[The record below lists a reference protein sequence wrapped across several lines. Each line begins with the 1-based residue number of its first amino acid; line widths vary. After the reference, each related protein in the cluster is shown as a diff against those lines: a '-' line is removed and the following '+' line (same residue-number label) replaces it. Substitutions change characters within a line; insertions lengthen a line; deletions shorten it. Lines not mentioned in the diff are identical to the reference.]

1 MQKSNT
7 RSSFVVLTISTML
20 GVLLLS
26 ACGDSTAT
34 PATSASTTAAATT
47 AASTSTTAAAV
58 TTAAPA
64 VATTAAPAVATTAA
78 PAAATTASTSKVA
91 PAGKVTIGI
100 GGEPSTLDPQS
111 AEDGN
116 ERAVNDNIYETLL
129 VRQPSDMQIAPGLAE
144 KFEQKDLTTWRFT
157 LRKGIKFHNG
167 EDFNADSVVT
177 SITRILDPAFKSEQ
191 LSFFGTLDSARKVD
205 DYTVDILTKG
215 PDPILPSRMYWM
227 KIVPAKYSQTKDI
240 AEKPVGTGP
249 FKFVEWKRNQSITL
263 TANDSYWGT
272 APSIKDVIIRPFKE
286 NSTKLPALK
295 TGDVDLV
302 TNLLPEQVSQ
312 APKSAKTTGVEFPMI
327 RLATRTGPL
336 ANAKVR
342 QAINYAVDKES
353 IIKNI
358 YGGNAELAQGQ
369 ILRPDAFGFNPEVKA
384 YPFDP
389 EKAKAL
395 LKEAGAEGLAFDLVG
410 ESGRWLKDKEVI
422 EAVGQQ
428 LTKVGLKPNIKIN
441 EWSRYLDQL
450 FATEN
455 PPHSIFVSN
464 SNELFDADRA
474 YSAYFACKGRVSSYC
489 NDDVDKLLDQ
499 ARAETDVAKRT
510 ILYKDAM
517 KISRDDAA
525 MLFLVN
531 ISDIYGMT
539 QRLDWKPRHDGK
551 ILVTEMKL
559 AK

>member
-1 MQKSNT
+1 
-7 RSSFVVLTISTML
+7 ML